1 MLNHKEK
8 DIVLSAL
15 DIVIDGVSS
24 SEANEEMRTAGVYI
38 AGLII
43 ADTKGMLGQDTRK
56 AILSIIE
63 MYQSLDSRLLLIRV
77 YSPLLVAFHQAPRI
91 FPNSCLFK

>member
-1 MLNHKEK
+1 MIHDQLTHEGVDMLNHRKK

-43 ADTKGMLGQDTRK
+43 ADTKGMLEQDTRK
-56 AILSIIE
+56 AVLSIIE
-63 MYQSLDSRLLLIRV
+63 MAER
-77 YSPLLVAFHQAPRI
+77 
-91 FPNSCLFK
+91 

>member
-1 MLNHKEK
+1 VIHNQLTHEGVDMLNHKEK

-24 SEANEEMRTAGVYI
+24 SEANEKMRTAGVYI

-43 ADTKGMLGQDTRK
+43 ADTKGMLEQDTRK
-56 AILSIIE
+56 AVLSIIE
-63 MYQSLDSRLLLIRV
+63 MAER
-77 YSPLLVAFHQAPRI
+77 
-91 FPNSCLFK
+91 

>member
-1 MLNHKEK
+1 MIHNQLTHEGVDMLNHKEK

-24 SEANEEMRTAGVYI
+24 SEANEDKRVAGIYI

-43 ADTKGMLGQDTRK
+43 ADTKGMLEEDARK
-56 AILSIIE
+56 ATLSIIE
-63 MYQSLDSRLLLIRV
+63 MVER
-77 YSPLLVAFHQAPRI
+77 
-91 FPNSCLFK
+91 

>member
-1 MLNHKEK
+1 VIHNQLTHEGVDMLNHKEK

-24 SEANEEMRTAGVYI
+24 SEANEDKRVAGIYI

-43 ADTKGMLGQDTRK
+43 ADTKGMLEEDARK
-56 AILSIIE
+56 ATLSIIE
-63 MYQSLDSRLLLIRV
+63 MAER
-77 YSPLLVAFHQAPRI
+77 
-91 FPNSCLFK
+91 

>member
-24 SEANEEMRTAGVYI
+24 SEANEDKRVAGIYI

-43 ADTKGMLGQDTRK
+43 ADTKGMLEEDARK
-56 AILSIIE
+56 ATLSIIE
-63 MYQSLDSRLLLIRV
+63 MAER
-77 YSPLLVAFHQAPRI
+77 
-91 FPNSCLFK
+91 

>member
-1 MLNHKEK
+1 MNHCCKISGSREGVIHDQLTHEGVDMLNLREK
-8 DIVLSAL
+8 DIILSAL

-43 ADTKGMLGQDTRK
+43 ADTNGVLEQDTRK
-56 AILSIIE
+56 AVLSIIE
-63 MYQSLDSRLLLIRV
+63 MAER
-77 YSPLLVAFHQAPRI
+77 
-91 FPNSCLFK
+91 

>member
-15 DIVIDGVSS
+15 EVVIDGISS
-24 SEANEEMRTAGVYI
+24 SEANEEMRVAGVYI

-43 ADTKGMLGQDTRK
+43 ADTKGLLEQDVRK
-56 AILSIIE
+56 AVLSIIE
-63 MYQSLDSRLLLIRV
+63 M
-77 YSPLLVAFHQAPRI
+77 AE
-91 FPNSCLFK
+91 C

>member
-24 SEANEEMRTAGVYI
+24 SEANEDKRVAGIYI

-43 ADTKGMLGQDTRK
+43 ADTKGILEQDTRK
-56 AILSIIE
+56 AVLSILEIAE
-63 MYQSLDSRLLLIRV
+63 R
-77 YSPLLVAFHQAPRI
+77 
-91 FPNSCLFK
+91 

>member
-24 SEANEEMRTAGVYI
+24 SEANEEMRTAGVYSWLNYRRYKRH
-38 AGLII
+38 A
-43 ADTKGMLGQDTRK
+43 
-56 AILSIIE
+56 
-63 MYQSLDSRLLLIRV
+63 
-77 YSPLLVAFHQAPRI
+77 
-91 FPNSCLFK
+91 